1 MNRTLIIALSTIG
14 LLFFA
19 YFVVTYT
26 INFRIDQKLVACKS
40 NVRVGM
46 TTTEVISV
54 CGRPQMSSQKD
65 QSSSYTYYRMLG
77 PQERFKV
84 HFLDNKVTRIE
95 LLKD

>member
-19 YFVVTYT
+19 YFAVTYT
-26 INFRIDQKLVACKS
+26 INFRIDQKFVACKS

-46 TTTEVISV
+46 TTPEVISV
-54 CGRPQMSSQKD
+54 CGRPQMSSQND
-65 QSSSYTYYRMLG
+65 RFSSHTYYRMLG

-84 HFLDNKVTRIE
+84 HFLDNKVTRLE
-95 LLKD
+95 LLED

>member
-1 MNRTLIIALSTIG
+1 MRRKPVITLSTIG
-14 LLFFA
+14 LLIFA
-19 YFVVTYT
+19 YFAATFA
-26 INFRIDQKLVACKS
+26 INFRIDQKYVACKS

-65 QSSSYTYYRMLG
+65 QSSRYTYYRMLG
-77 PQERFKV
+77 PQERFGV

>member
-1 MNRTLIIALSTIG
+1 MNRASVIVLSTIG
-14 LLFFA
+14 LIVFA
-19 YFVVTYT
+19 YFVVTFT
-26 INFRIDQKLVACKS
+26 INFRIDQKYAACKS

-65 QSSSYTYYRMLG
+65 QSSSYTYFRMLG
-77 PQERFKV
+77 PQERFGV